1 MKHSYTVKEMREADR
16 AAIEGG
22 TPSLELMER
31 AGRALADAVEAAMER
46 LGISD
51 VLFVCGGGNNGGD
64 GFVAARILLER
75 GLDAAVLCLAEKFS
89 PDCAAEKERF

>member
-1 MKHSYTVKEMREADR
+1 MKYCYSVEEMRRSDR

-31 AGRALADAVEAAMER
+31 AGTALADAVEAAMAR
-46 LGISD
+46 LGVSD
-51 VLFVCGGGNNGGD
+51 ALFVCGGGNNGGD

-75 GLDAAVLCLAEKFS
+75 G
-89 PDCAAEKERF
+89 KEAPV